1 MFIAHMISCFIYY
14 ISKDNHSE
22 TTWISKLNYHNWYE
36 YYITGLYF
44 AIITMITI
52 GYGDVVP
59 VSLTEKIFV
68 MSMTFI
74 SCGVFAYSLNTISR
88 IISEVSQRRSKLR
101 KKMIQLNI
109 HIESKGLSK
118 GIAVKVRKYLEY
130 FYQENEQD

>member
-1 MFIAHMISCFIYY
+1 
-14 ISKDNHSE
+14 
-22 TTWISKLNYHNWYE
+22 
-36 YYITGLYF
+36 
-44 AIITMITI
+44 MITI